1 MLKNT
6 RSAYGWISISLHWLM
21 ALLIFGLFGLGLY
34 MVDLSY
40 YDPWYR
46 DSLDLHKSL
55 GILVSVLLLL
65 RMAWRFFGV
74 APAHLPGP
82 RWEQR
87 SAHLMHRALY
97 LVMLLLV
104 CSGYL
109 ISTADG
115 RAIGVFGVV
124 QIPAL
129 PWSIDRQE
137 DIAGWIHEVL
147 AWGLMGM
154 VAIHTLAA
162 AKHQFI
168 NRDNGLMRIFKAG

>member
-1 MLKNT
+1 MFRNT
-6 RSAYGWISISLHWLM
+6 ASAYGWFSISLHWLM
-21 ALLIFGLFGLGLY
+21 AVLIFGLFGLGLY

-46 DSLDLHKSL
+46 DSLDLHKSI
-55 GILVSVLLLL
+55 GIGVMCLLLL
-65 RMAWRFFGV
+65 RMVWRFFSA
-74 APAHLPGP
+74 APADLPGP

-87 SAHLMHRALY
+87 SAHLMHQALY

-115 RAIGVFGVV
+115 RAIGVFGAVE
-124 QIPAL
+124 IPAL

-137 DIAGWIHEVL
+137 DIAGWIHKVL
-147 AWGLMGM
+147 AWSLMGM
-154 VAIHTLAA
+154 VAIHALAA
-162 AKHQFI
+162 VKHQFI
-168 NRDNGLMRIFKAG
+168 NRDDGLKRILRAG